1 MVLLLPAFG
10 VPAASPHL
18 YCQVKSLEIGDHGW
32 IGAGHIYKKASIRK
46 QLLVQQPEV
55 ARL

>member
-1 MVLLLPAFG
+1 
-10 VPAASPHL
+10 
-18 YCQVKSLEIGDHGW
+18 VKSLEIGDHGW
-32 IGAGHIYKKASIRK
+32 IGAGHIDKKASIRK